1 MEKFAVFG
9 NPIAHSKSPASTR
22 YLRSKPGSNIPM
34 APCWLRWT
42 DLYLPCN
49 GLLLLVAKGPTSPF
63 LLRNV
68 PMRQQANLA
77 KGRQWPVR

>member
-9 NPIAHSKSPASTR
+9 NPIAHSKSPVSTR
-22 YLRSKPGSNIPM
+22 CLRNRPGSNTPT

-42 DLYLPCN
+42 VLYLPCN
-49 GLLLLVAKGPTSPF
+49 GLLLLVVGANVTV
-63 LLRNV
+63 LLKNV